1 MVNIVIMLIMAT
13 GLMMMVTIIS
23 KKSLYLGPG
32 LPGRLCLSGHRPLQL
47 DREPSIL
54 AGVEKMVI
62 VAIRDGSRYQTA
74 FDPLPL
80 IFGKLYCNFSE
91 NVRRM
96 PIVKVQNTQ
105 YRFLDWKCP
114 PALLWNFSEI
124 HPIW

>member
-47 DREPSIL
+47 DWEPSIL
-54 AGVEKMVI
+54 AGGEEMVV
-62 VAIRDGSRYQTA
+62 VAIRDRSRYQTA

-80 IFGKLYCNFSE
+80 IFGKLYCNFFGKRPK
-91 NVRRM
+91 NAHCKG
-96 PIVKVQNTQ
+96 PKYAI
-105 YRFLDWKCP
+105 
-114 PALLWNFSEI
+114 
-124 HPIW
+124 

>member
-47 DREPSIL
+47 DWEPSIL
-54 AGVEKMVI
+54 AGVEKMVV

-80 IFGKLYCNFSE
+80 IFFSIILQFFSK
-91 NVRRM
+91 NV
-96 PIVKVQNTQ
+96 
-105 YRFLDWKCP
+105 
-114 PALLWNFSEI
+114 
-124 HPIW
+124 